1 MICERLIHDFMI
13 KFKIAT
19 PERVVYEDEI
29 DQITLPTKLGEI
41 TILPNHI
48 PLVSFLVPG
57 EVLVKKGNEEIPL
70 AVSGGF
76 IEFADNRL
84 TILADTA
91 ERAEELEESKIEEA
105 RKKVEELMVKKQ
117 DIDDVAFAGLAAQ
130 MERELARLKIIKK
143 YKNIRKG
150 PQIRV
155 EEDK

>member
-1 MICERLIHDFMI
+1 MI

-41 TILPNHI
+41 TILPNHL
-48 PLVSFLVPG
+48 PLVSSLTPG
-57 EVLVKKGNEEIPL
+57 EVLIKKGNEEIPL

-76 IEFADNRL
+76 IEFANNKL

-91 ERAEELEESKIEEA
+91 ERVEELEESKIEEA
-105 RKKVEELMVKKQ
+105 RKKVEELLAKKQ
-117 DIDDVAFAGLAAQ
+117 DIDDVAYANLAAQ
-130 MERELARLKIIKK
+130 MERELARLKVVKK

-150 PQIRV
+150 PQIKI
-155 EEDK
+155 EEDKE

>member
-1 MICERLIHDFMI
+1 MI

-41 TILPNHI
+41 TILPNHL
-48 PLVSFLVPG
+48 PLVSSLTTG
-57 EVLVKKGNEEIPL
+57 EVLIKKGNEEIPL

-76 IEFADNRL
+76 IEFANNKL

-91 ERAEELEESKIEEA
+91 ERVEELEESKIEEA
-105 RKKVEELMVKKQ
+105 RKKVEELLAKKQ
-117 DIDDVAFAGLAAQ
+117 DIDDVAYANLAAQ
-130 MERELARLKIIKK
+130 MERELARLKVVKK

-150 PQIRV
+150 PQIKI
-155 EEDK
+155 EEDKE

>member
-1 MICERLIHDFMI
+1 MTKI

-48 PLVSFLVPG
+48 PLVSFLIPG
-57 EVLVKKGNEEIPL
+57 EILIRKDSHEIPL

-76 IEFADNRL
+76 IEFAENKL

-91 ERAEELEESKIEEA
+91 ERVEELEEEKIEEA
-105 RKKVEELMVKKQ
+105 KKKVEELMAKKQ
-117 DIDDVAFAGLAAQ
+117 DVDDVAFAGLAAQ
-130 MERELARLKIIKK
+130 MERELARLKVVRK

-150 PQIRV
+150 PQIKV
-155 EEDK
+155 EEDR

>member
-1 MICERLIHDFMI
+1 MI

-57 EVLVKKGNEEIPL
+57 EVLIKKNNLEIPL

-76 IEFADNRL
+76 IEFAENKL

-91 ERAEELEESKIEEA
+91 EPVEELDEIKIEEA
-105 RKKVEELMVKKQ
+105 RKKVEELMTQKQ
-117 DIDDVAFAGLAAQ
+117 DLDDVAFAGLAAQ
-130 MERELARLKIIKK
+130 MERELARLKVARK

-150 PQIRV
+150 PQIKI
-155 EEDK
+155 EEDR

>member
-1 MICERLIHDFMI
+1 MKI

-19 PERVVYEDEI
+19 PERVVYEDTV

-57 EVLVKKGNEEIPL
+57 EVLIKKGNDEIPL

-76 IEFADNRL
+76 IEFAENKL

-91 ERAEELEESKIEEA
+91 ERAEELEETKIEEA
-105 RKKVEELMVKKQ
+105 RKNVEELLAKKQ
-117 DIDDVAFAGLAAQ
+117 DMDDVVYAGLAVQ
-130 MERELARLKIIKK
+130 MERELARLKVVRK
-143 YKNIRKG
+143 YKNSKRQ
-150 PQIRV
+150 QIII
-155 EEDK
+155 EDDKK